1 MMLADPVFGQLRSP
15 DGVHWHGKVRR
26 RITKNSTATSIAT
39 PMSIAFV
46 AIVAIVAFVATVGN
60 IVSR

>member
-46 AIVAIVAFVATVGN
+46 AIVATVGN

>member
-26 RITKNSTATSIAT
+26 PITKNSTATSIPT

-46 AIVAIVAFVATVGN
+46 AIVATVGN